1 MTTSATRQRSQKEP
15 VVNVMLHGGR
25 VTAGFRAELFA
36 AANRNG
42 MSVNE
47 FVLTAAAEKLKASGR
62 HFSGLF
68 QPGDISDD
76 RRAAV

>member
-1 MTTSATRQRSQKEP
+1 MTASATRQRLHREP
-15 VVNVMLHGGR
+15 VVNVMLNGGR

-47 FVLTAAAEKLKASGR
+47 YVLHAAGEKLKASGR
-62 HFSGLF
+62 KFAGVF
-68 QPGDISDD
+68 MPGDLDVTG
-76 RRAAV
+76 RA